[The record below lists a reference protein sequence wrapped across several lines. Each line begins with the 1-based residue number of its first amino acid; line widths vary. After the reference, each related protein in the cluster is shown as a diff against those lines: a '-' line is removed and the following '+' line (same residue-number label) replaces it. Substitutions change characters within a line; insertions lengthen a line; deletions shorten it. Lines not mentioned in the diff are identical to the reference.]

1 MDTKEKTKGEEDTQ
15 VNKAR
20 LTVTCKNLKSIE
32 KCSFFSFFSLISH
45 FCPFLAVCSEIVER
59 AKQRPDVQ
67 VRGPVRMPVKTLKI
81 TCRKTPCGEGK
92 QT

>member
-32 KCSFFSFFSLISH
+32 KCSFLFSFFSNFPIFSPSLQSAARSSKELSRDPT
-45 FCPFLAVCSEIVER
+45 FRSVAR
-59 AKQRPDVQ
+59 
-67 VRGPVRMPVKTLKI
+67 
-81 TCRKTPCGEGK
+81 
-92 QT
+92 

>member
-32 KCSFFSFFSLISH
+32 KCFYFFFSFIF
-45 FCPFLAVCSEIVER
+45 
-59 AKQRPDVQ
+59 
-67 VRGPVRMPVKTLKI
+67 KI
-81 TCRKTPCGEGK
+81 LLFTNFR
-92 QT
+92 

>member
-32 KCSFFSFFSLISH
+32 KC
-45 FCPFLAVCSEIVER
+45 
-59 AKQRPDVQ
+59 
-67 VRGPVRMPVKTLKI
+67 
-81 TCRKTPCGEGK
+81 
-92 QT
+92 